1 MNQQKSP
8 TKYFDI
14 CIKYDKNEEQMF
26 KLYDTLEEATHAQ
39 PRVTALL
46 ACQSNLMPAS
56 WHMPISKSPF
66 RYAVAVREENHT
78 HTLLEKH
85 RSFTLNFLPFDHYET
100 INMMGK
106 MHGVSEDKLSKSGL
120 DIEGKDSNGNVLLS
134 VSDFIYEC
142 MVCDTYRNGD
152 HTIFIADV
160 TKIHVN
166 DKQGNKP
173 MLFFGRGRYGTVGNT
188 VTASKGE

>member
-1 MNQQKSP
+1 
-8 TKYFDI
+8 
-14 CIKYDKNEEQMF
+14 MF
-26 KLYDTLEEATHAQ
+26 KTYDTLEEATHAQ

-46 ACQSNLMPAS
+46 ACQNNLMPAS

-66 RYAVAVREENHT
+66 RYALAVREENYT

-100 INMMGK
+100 VNIMGK
-106 MHGVSEDKLSKSGL
+106 MHGNSEDKLVKSGL
-120 DIEGKDSNGNVLLS
+120 EIEGKDSNENVLLS
-134 VSDFIYEC
+134 ASDFIYEC
-142 MVCDTYRNGD
+142 RVCDTYKNGD

-166 DKQGNKP
+166 ENQSNWP
-173 MLFFGRGRYGTVGNT
+173 MLFSGRGRYTTINT
-188 VTASKGE
+188 EHTARK

>member
-1 MNQQKSP
+1 
-8 TKYFDI
+8 
-14 CIKYDKNEEQMF
+14 MF
-26 KLYDTLEEATHAQ
+26 KTFDTLEQTTHAQ

-46 ACQSNLMPAS
+46 ACQNNLMPAS

-66 RYAVAVREENHT
+66 RYAVAVREENYT

-100 INMMGK
+100 VNIMGK
-106 MHGVSEDKLSKSGL
+106 IHGDSEDKLTKSGL
-120 DIEGKDSNGNVLLS
+120 EAEDRDSNGNVLLS
-134 VSDFIYEC
+134 ASDFTYEC
-142 MVCDTYRNGD
+142 AVCDTYRNGD

-166 DKQGNKP
+166 ENQSNTP
-173 MLFFGRGRYGTVGNT
+173 MLFSGRGRYSTLGETFL
-188 VTASKGE
+188 ASKGV